1 MQQIRDEFVVALEIQ
16 IADVKKNHT
25 IARFDALAQNL
36 NGLAVPFEQRP
47 KIFGHLRPL
56 HHLTER
62 VVRQVRN
69 DSRRQS
75 IFRRSFDDQG
85 ELRRRLG
92 KFHSRLGRRIL
103 RSIDDVAPPNQI
115 CERRGIET
123 ELFLRNRRNQLG
135 ARLVVR
141 FVKHVLGGSLAEMF
155 RIRGCQERALM
166 VVEPPRHLRRIRI
179 LEVHD
184 DVFIAIEEVVFPRL
198 SGAVGHAREAKFRV
212 LVKLFPVEAV
222 KKSGGSRAIEAAIV
236 ETEPD
241 LGHDWA
247 FAPSLSQSQTA
258 GGTKPSKMYACTT
271 IVKKKYRQR
280 QLTWRR
286 LDRVS
291 QFTVSVRAGV
301 LWQNAVVLQRLTER
315 KEWKFFG
322 VLPKAD
328 PGLAAAWWTALL
340 LRGILPAAFAIAMGV
355 LVGAVQRGD
364 ALAGPLAFAD
374 AIFVLLQVLSP
385 IHQAVSANLGDRTAA
400 WLYDRLTE
408 ACVHPP
414 GMGHLEDPTLTSDL
428 TVARDFD
435 LGMTGPPLSISLDFI
450 ASGMAEMIGGVAC
463 AVILARYAWWA
474 PIVLAGAWLA
484 THWLLRESAIWR
496 DRNTEEVRG
505 AQRDAD
511 YAYRLAVDPP
521 AGKELRLFG
530 LAAWTID
537 RFIARRTR
545 LHELQYAA
553 TRLRERPVIWSLLLV
568 VSANVLVFWL
578 LASAAAHGRISL
590 GEAVVYVQ
598 SAVGVSMIAFGG
610 FSWALDG
617 AAAPVAAVLRL
628 EPAMRPAGAL
638 RSGDR
643 PAGITPPTREI
654 RLRDVTFAYPAGTP
668 VLEHFDLTIPA
679 GSSLA
684 IVGQNGAGK
693 TTIAKLLC
701 RLYDPQAGAI
711 EIDGVDLREL
721 DLASWRARVAA
732 VFQDFIRLELP
743 LRDNVAPAGAPD
755 DVVRAALE
763 SAGATNLA
771 ALDTV
776 LARGYSG
783 GTDLSGG
790 QWQRV
795 ALARA
800 LAAVKLGAG
809 VVLLDEPTAQ
819 LDVRGEAEIF
829 DRLLAAT
836 RHCTTILISH
846 RFSTVRHADRI
857 CVLEHGRVIEFGTHD
872 ELMALAGRYRTMFD
886 LQAQRFK
893 VPDEELGTTYDVL
906 T

>member
-1 MQQIRDEFVVALEIQ
+1 
-16 IADVKKNHT
+16 
-25 IARFDALAQNL
+25 
-36 NGLAVPFEQRP
+36 
-47 KIFGHLRPL
+47 
-56 HHLTER
+56 
-62 VVRQVRN
+62 
-69 DSRRQS
+69 
-75 IFRRSFDDQG
+75 
-85 ELRRRLG
+85 
-92 KFHSRLGRRIL
+92 
-103 RSIDDVAPPNQI
+103 
-115 CERRGIET
+115 
-123 ELFLRNRRNQLG
+123 
-135 ARLVVR
+135 
-141 FVKHVLGGSLAEMF
+141 
-155 RIRGCQERALM
+155 
-166 VVEPPRHLRRIRI
+166 
-179 LEVHD
+179 
-184 DVFIAIEEVVFPRL
+184 
-198 SGAVGHAREAKFRV
+198 
-212 LVKLFPVEAV
+212 
-222 KKSGGSRAIEAAIV
+222 
-236 ETEPD
+236 
-241 LGHDWA
+241 
-247 FAPSLSQSQTA
+247 
-258 GGTKPSKMYACTT
+258 
-271 IVKKKYRQR
+271 
-280 QLTWRR
+280 
-286 LDRVS
+286 
-291 QFTVSVRAGV
+291 
-301 LWQNAVVLQRLTER
+301 VVLQSLTER
-315 KEWKFFG
+315 KEWKFFA
-322 VLPKAD
+322 VLPKAA

-340 LRGILPAAFAIAMGV
+340 LRGMLPAGFAIAMGV
-355 LVGAVQRGD
+355 LVGAVQRGHS
-364 ALAGPLAFAD
+364 LAGPLALAGT
-374 AIFVLLQVLSP
+374 IFVLLQVLSP

-408 ACVHPP
+408 ACVRPP

-435 LGMTGPPLSISLDFI
+435 LGMTGPPLAISMDFI
-450 ASGMAEMIGGVAC
+450 GNSMAEMIGGVAS

-474 PIVLAGAWLA
+474 PILLAGAWMA
-484 THWLLRESAIWR
+484 THWILSDSAIWH

-521 AGKELRLFG
+521 ASKELRLFG
-530 LAAWTID
+530 LAGWTID
-537 RFIARRTR
+537 RFIAKRTR

-553 TRLRERPVIWSLLLV
+553 TRLRERPLIWSMLLV

-578 LASAAAHGRISL
+578 LANAVAQGRISL
-590 GEAVVYVQ
+590 GEVVVYVQ
-598 SAVGVSMIAFGG
+598 SAIGVSMIAFGG

-643 PAGITPPTREI
+643 RADATGARAIH
-654 RLRDVTFAYPAGTP
+654 LRDVTFAYPAGVP

-701 RLYDPQAGAI
+701 RLYDPQSGAI
-711 EIDGVDLREL
+711 EIDGVDIREF
-721 DLASWRARVAA
+721 DLASWRSRVTA
-732 VFQDFIRLELP
+732 VFQDFVRLELP
-743 LRDNVAPAGAPD
+743 LRDNVAPGGAPD
-755 DVVRAALE
+755 HVVRAALE

-776 LARGYSG
+776 LARGYDG

-800 LAAVKLGAG
+800 LAAVQLGAG

-857 CVLEHGRVIEFGTHD
+857 CVLEHGRVIELGTHD
-872 ELMALAGRYRTMFD
+872 ELMTLGGRYRIMFD
-886 LQAQRFK
+886 LQAQRFN
-893 VPDEELGTTYDVL
+893 VPEEEGATYETL
-906 T
+906 